1 MADRATAKR
10 GIAARQTAGRT
21 ASQKRTI
28 RRAPEHDAEQKTK
41 LHVVRSP
48 VRRPKKDPAVAARTS
63 VILLLVS
70 AALLTTIGV
79 VEVFS
84 ASSVY
89 AFTNYDNSFWFLE
102 RQAIYA
108 AIGIGALL
116 LTARMRYTAWRRM
129 SGPLVVI
136 SVVLLLLALH
146 PTAGSSVY
154 GASRWIGL
162 GPFTLQPSE
171 FAKLALIAFTA
182 AVLAQKEGKL
192 DDWLHLALPLGPVV
206 LLVAGI
212 VMLQR
217 DLGTTIVIVGSVLLM
232 LFVAGAR
239 LRHLTVTGVI
249 ALGGLAYLIF
259 GTAYRR
265 ARFLSFF
272 DPWKDPLRNGYQLIQ
287 GLIAL
292 GSGGWFGV
300 GLGASRQKWA
310 YLPNAHTD
318 FIFAVLGEELGLIGE
333 LVVLVAFGVMIYA
346 GIRIAVRAPDT
357 FGRLLAAGITSWI
370 GLQAIVNLG
379 AVTGLLPIT
388 GVPLPFVSFGGSAL
402 IVTLGAVGVLASI
415 ARAGGGA
422 RASTSRAARKRRKEG
437 PEGRSRISKERTPA

>member
-10 GIAARQTAGRT
+10 TAAGRGT
-21 ASQKRTI
+21 ALR
-28 RRAPEHDAEQKTK
+28 
-41 LHVVRSP
+41 VVPSP
-48 VRRPKKDPAVAARTS
+48 ARRPKKSPAAAARTS

-116 LTARMRYTAWRRM
+116 LTARMRYTAWRRL
-129 SGPLVVI
+129 SGPLVVVA
-136 SVVLLLLALH
+136 VVLLLLALH

-162 GPFTLQPSE
+162 GPLTLQPAE
-171 FAKLALIAFTA
+171 FAKLALIAFSA
-182 AVLAQKEGKL
+182 AVLAQKERKL

-206 LLVAGI
+206 LLVAAI

-217 DLGTTIVIVGSVLLM
+217 DLGTTTVIVGSVLMM

-239 LRHLTVTGVI
+239 LRHLLVTGVI
-249 ALGGLAYLIF
+249 TLGGLSYLIF
-259 GTAYRR
+259 GEAYRR

-272 DPWKDPLRNGYQLIQ
+272 DPWKDPLSNGYQLIQ

-292 GSGGWFGV
+292 GSGGWLGV

-318 FIFAVLGEELGLIGE
+318 FIFAVLGEELGLLGE
-333 LVVLVAFGVMIYA
+333 FVVIVSFGVMIYA

-415 ARAGGGA
+415 ARAGAG
-422 RASTSRAARKRRKEG
+422 SRAGGLRAASSRTSEARRTAERKRKAR
-437 PEGRSRISKERTPA
+437 RSRTSTRRAPA